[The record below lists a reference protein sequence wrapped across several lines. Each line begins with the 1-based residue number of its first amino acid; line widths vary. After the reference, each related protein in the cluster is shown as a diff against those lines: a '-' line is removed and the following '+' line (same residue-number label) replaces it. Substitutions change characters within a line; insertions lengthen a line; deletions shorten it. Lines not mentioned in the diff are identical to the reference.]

1 MHFNQFTVM
10 KKNLV
15 FPVSPQ
21 SDLWTKLTAKQQ
33 AEVAAVF
40 RHMKKAAQIQLCY
53 ILMEYID
60 DAVVP
65 EFQDDEL
72 LLSAAFVYL
81 TSYKMPDKAPWR
93 ILPGQGVGCKEEGV
107 RKSQSLNSKLSTLNP
122 RKLKDI
128 INDIFPS
135 FNSNYK

>member
-1 MHFNQFTVM
+1 MN
-10 KKNLV
+10 KNFV

-21 SDLWTKLTAKQQ
+21 SDLWAKLTAKQQ

-93 ILPGQGVGCKEEGV
+93 ILPGQGEGNMGRGKESSKDTKSLSV
-107 RKSQSLNSKLSTLNP
+107 AAPHRKPSLSF
-122 RKLKDI
+122 KDI

-135 FNSNYK
+135 FNSNNK

>member
-1 MHFNQFTVM
+1 M
-10 KKNLV
+10 KKNFV

-53 ILMEYID
+53 ILMEYIE

-65 EFQDDEL
+65 EFQEDEL

-81 TSYKMPDKAPWR
+81 TGYKMPDKAPWR
-93 ILPGQGVGCKEEGV
+93 ILPGSANDNYCP
-107 RKSQSLNSKLSTLNP
+107 NSVAGH
-122 RKLKDI
+122 RVMKLKDI
-128 INDIFPS
+128 ISDIFPS
-135 FNSNYK
+135 LNPNNK

>member
-1 MHFNQFTVM
+1 M
-10 KKNLV
+10 KKFS

-21 SDLWTKLTAKQQ
+21 SDLWAKLTAKQQ

-93 ILPGQGVGCKEEGV
+93 ILPGTANDKFIP
-107 RKSQSLNSKLSTLNP
+107 NSVAGHRVK
-122 RKLKDI
+122 KLKDI

-135 FNSNYK
+135 FNSNNK